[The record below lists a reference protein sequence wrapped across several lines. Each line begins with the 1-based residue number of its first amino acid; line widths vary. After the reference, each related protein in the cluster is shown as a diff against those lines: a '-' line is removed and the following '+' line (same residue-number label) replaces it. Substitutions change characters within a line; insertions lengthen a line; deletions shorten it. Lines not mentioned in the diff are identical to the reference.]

1 MTSSRWYRDPLFDST
16 RGELG
21 LAWSLFKIRGT
32 PTPETWPVCRFQFRA
47 FILTKHHTL
56 QDFDK
61 LPDAGGVTFTLVPAV
76 PLTPL
81 LPHLPSAATQGDSRE
96 VGASGADTILHPT
109 PLDLL
114 SRFLVY
120 PPEKRLKAADALS
133 HPWFKANILLPEAF
147 STNAETQSGQNKQ
160 AMSDWEGKTLGQWI
174 HFLLA
179 GTEDA
184 KG

>member
-1 MTSSRWYRDPLFDST
+1 MCIY
-16 RGELG
+16 
-21 LAWSLFKIRGT
+21 I
-32 PTPETWPVCRFQFRA
+32 CRT
-47 FILTKHHTL
+47 LYTL

-76 PLTPL
+76 SLAHL
-81 LPHLPSAATQGDSRE
+81 LPHLPPPATKDDSRE
-96 VGASGADTILHPT
+96 VGASGINPIIHPT

-120 PPEKRLKAADALS
+120 PPEKRLKAADALL
-133 HPWFKANILLPEAF
+133 HPWFRAGILLPEAF
-147 STNAETQSGQNKQ
+147 STDAESQSGQNKQ
-160 AMSDWEGKTLGQWI
+160 AMLEWEGKTLGQWI